1 MADYRLRLRR
11 TAAKAIDAIGDR
23 KVRSLVVERIRRL
36 IQDPRP
42 AGCEKL
48 AGEQAAY
55 RVHQGD
61 YRIIYIIDDRGLV
74 IEVVTVGHRPE
85 VYR

>member
-1 MADYRLRLRR
+1 MADYSLRLRR

-23 KVRSLVVERIRRL
+23 KVRNLVVEPIRRL
-36 IQDPRP
+36 IEDPRP

-55 RVHQGD
+55 RVRQGD
-61 YRIIYIIDDRGLV
+61 HRIIYLIDDRGLV
-74 IEVVTVGHRPE
+74 IEVVAVGHRRE